1 MGSAVSTVLI
11 AILNAVFG
19 SILQFAHVRDV
30 ITGISALFSMQ
41 DFAETAFSLHQTD
54 IAGFYNQV
62 EHDRILMAIRFA
74 VFTFASQCEQGLDT
88 VMQSHVVRLERIL
101 RVFQGSWRE
110 KTKQYMTITLRDIPS
125 LVQYLLDHSYFTVGS
140 QVFRQRRGASM
151 GSQFAPVLCS
161 AVALQR
167 EWNFAM
173 SFSPFTWDRS
183 LHHRYVDNRVLLISR
198 HSRKLSHIQ
207 VFWNLQFYSAPIL
220 LEVVA
225 GQEALGFHLDT
236 LQQTITLELP

>member
-1 MGSAVSTVLI
+1 MEG
-11 AILNAVFG
+11 
-19 SILQFAHVRDV
+19 Q
-30 ITGISALFSMQ
+30 
-41 DFAETAFSLHQTD
+41 
-54 IAGFYNQV
+54 
-62 EHDRILMAIRFA
+62 
-74 VFTFASQCEQGLDT
+74 
-88 VMQSHVVRLERIL
+88 ERIL

-125 LVQYLLDHSYFTVGS
+125 LVQYWLDHSYFTVGS
-140 QVFRQRRGASM
+140 QVFRQRRGASR

-198 HSRKLSHIQ
+198 HSRKHSKAITYSGFLDFTILFCSHFVGSGCWTGGIR
-207 VFWNLQFYSAPIL
+207 FP
-220 LEVVA
+220 
-225 GQEALGFHLDT
+225 
-236 LQQTITLELP
+236 P

>member
-1 MGSAVSTVLI
+1 
-11 AILNAVFG
+11 
-19 SILQFAHVRDV
+19 
-30 ITGISALFSMQ
+30 
-41 DFAETAFSLHQTD
+41 
-54 IAGFYNQV
+54 
-62 EHDRILMAIRFA
+62 
-74 VFTFASQCEQGLDT
+74 
-88 VMQSHVVRLERIL
+88 
-101 RVFQGSWRE
+101 
-110 KTKQYMTITLRDIPS
+110 MTITLRDIPS

-225 GQEALGFHLDT
+225 GQEALGST
-236 LQQTITLELP
+236 LIRCNRLSLWNYLETNLYDLCEVLVLLVLS

>member
-1 MGSAVSTVLI
+1 MHSGC
-11 AILNAVFG
+11 ILNAVFG
-19 SILQFAHVRDV
+19 SILEFAHVQDV
-30 ITGISALFSMQ
+30 ITGISALFSME
-41 DFAETAFSLHQTD
+41 DFAETAFSLRQTD
-54 IAGFYNQV
+54 FAGFYNQV
-62 EHDRILMAIRFA
+62 EHDRILLAIQFA

-88 VMQSHVVRLERIL
+88 VMQSHVVRLEWIL
-101 RVFQGSWRE
+101 PVFFQESWRE

-125 LVQYLLDHSYFTVGS
+125 LVQYLLDHSCFTVGS

-183 LHHRYVDNRVLLISR
+183 LHH
-198 HSRKLSHIQ
+198 
-207 VFWNLQFYSAPIL
+207 
-220 LEVVA
+220 
-225 GQEALGFHLDT
+225 
-236 LQQTITLELP
+236 

>member
-1 MGSAVSTVLI
+1 M
-11 AILNAVFG
+11 
-19 SILQFAHVRDV
+19 R
-30 ITGISALFSMQ
+30 
-41 DFAETAFSLHQTD
+41 QTD

-62 EHDRILMAIRFA
+62 EHDRILLAIQFA
-74 VFTFASQCEQGLDT
+74 IFTFASQCEQGLDI

-161 AVALQR
+161 AVPFQR
-167 EWNFAM
+167 EWNFTM

-183 LHHRYVDNRVLLISR
+183 LHHRYVDNRVLLISH
-198 HSRKLSHIQ
+198 HSRKLSHVQASGIYN
-207 VFWNLQFYSAPIL
+207 FIL
-220 LEVVA
+220 LPFCWKW
-225 GQEALGFHLDT
+225 LLDRRH
-236 LQQTITLELP
+236 

>member
-1 MGSAVSTVLI
+1 MVDALTDINGLGPPEAHRRSEPRTAAPVSSKPFDLPSQWQSTSSHYDTSSYLLNMIVFLL
-11 AILNAVFG
+11 AI
-19 SILQFAHVRDV
+19 QFA
-30 ITGISALFSMQ
+30 I
-41 DFAETAFSLHQTD
+41 
-54 IAGFYNQV
+54 
-62 EHDRILMAIRFA
+62 
-74 VFTFASQCEQGLDT
+74 FTFASQCEQGLDT

-125 LVQYLLDHSYFTVGS
+125 LVQYWLDHSYFTVGS
-140 QVFRQRRGASM
+140 QVFRQRRGASR

-183 LHHRYVDNRVLLISR
+183 LHHRYV
-198 HSRKLSHIQ
+198 
-207 VFWNLQFYSAPIL
+207 
-220 LEVVA
+220 
-225 GQEALGFHLDT
+225 
-236 LQQTITLELP
+236 